1 MIGSVASD
9 GDSVAITIQDRG
21 LAPMPVPLVVTRA
34 SGVTQRIDVPVDVW
48 LRGARSYVVR
58 IAPQPAIM
66 RIEIDPHGDFPEL
79 DRTRLVWVEA
89 H

>member
-1 MIGSVASD
+1 
-9 GDSVAITIQDRG
+9 
-21 LAPMPVPLVVTRA
+21 
-34 SGVTQRIDVPVDVW
+34 
-48 LRGARSYVVR
+48 VR

-66 RIEIDPHGDFPEL
+66 RIEIDPQGDFPEL